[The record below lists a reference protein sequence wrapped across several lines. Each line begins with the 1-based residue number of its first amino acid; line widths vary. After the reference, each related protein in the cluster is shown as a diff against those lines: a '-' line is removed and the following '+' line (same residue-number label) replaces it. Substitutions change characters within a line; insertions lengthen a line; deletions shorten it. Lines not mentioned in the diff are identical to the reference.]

1 MIRWAGVIFI
11 VASASSM
18 GIRVAL
24 SLRRRCALLRQLMTA
39 LQLMKNEISFCGTP
53 LPQTFALMAAACDG
67 PLEQLFSQIAK
78 DMDKRRWLTPLAA
91 MQQALKNV
99 PELPQGDRIALI
111 LLELS
116 GKLGKYDL
124 DSQRQG
130 IDLALAQLE
139 EERQK
144 AEREQSLKGRT
155 YETLG
160 VCAGLAAAILLL

>member
-1 MIRWAGVIFI
+1 MKVAGVIFI
-11 VASASSM
+11 VASATSM
-18 GIRVAL
+18 GVRVAW
-24 SLRRRCALLRQLMTA
+24 SLRRRCTLLQQLMAA

-67 PLEQLFSQIAK
+67 PLERLFSRIAR
-78 DMDKRRWLTPLAA
+78 DMDKRRWLTPMAA
-91 MQQALKNV
+91 MEQALKDV
-99 PELPQGDRIALI
+99 PELPQGDRISLI

-130 IDLALAQLE
+130 IDLALVQLE

-144 AEREQSLKGRT
+144 AEREKSVKGRT

-160 VCAGLAAAILLL
+160 VCAGLAMAILLL